1 MKRQLLWMVFFILLM
16 TRLAA
21 QTEDQ
26 TFHPMQFSGN
36 ISATNNG
43 ISLIPSFTLGKPAT
57 LITLSAGR
65 RLSFDPEFRVG
76 LNGKPWSL
84 LFWWRYKLAT
94 GSKYRSHIGIHPALV
109 FKSSDA
115 VILGQA
121 QEVLLV
127 QRFLAGE
134 WSQSYQ
140 LFKNMRIGLHGL
152 YSRGLK
158 ESATHNTY
166 FAAFHANIGGIPLAQ
181 HLRLQFIPQFYYLK
195 MDARDGIY
203 TSSTLVLS
211 SDKLPV
217 NLGSV
222 LNWKIKSE
230 VPGKDFVWNLSLNY
244 PFHRRFMPTATTH

>member
-1 MKRQLLWMVFFILLM
+1 MKRQLLWIFFSIQLV
-16 TRLAA
+16 TPLAA
-21 QTEDQ
+21 QEEASVSG
-26 TFHPMQFSGN
+26 PLQFSGN

-84 LFWWRYKLAT
+84 LFWWRYKLIS

-115 VILGQA
+115 VILGQP

-134 WSQSYQ
+134 WFQSYQ
-140 LFKNMRIGLHGL
+140 LFKNTSIGLHGL

-166 FAAFHANIGGIPLAQ
+166 FVALHASIGGIALARHL
-181 HLRLQFIPQFYYLK
+181 HLRVVPQFYYLK
-195 MDARDGIY
+195 MDVRDGIY
-203 TSSTLVLS
+203 TSATLSLS

-217 NLGSV
+217 TLGSV
-222 LNWKIKSE
+222 LNRKISSQ
-230 VPGKDFVWNLSLNY
+230 VPGKDFVWNLSINY
-244 PFHRRFMPTATTH
+244 PFQRKYAPSATTH